1 MYFYI
6 IRQLTIHHSDGI
18 DIIELHRERKQIN
31 KNNKNNNDD
40 NYDSDDSD
48 TIDTIKSKYKDYL
61 KVKYIPRII
70 YEDNE
75 WRSEKVKDRY
85 INIVYKKLE
94 KYNNASDNIY
104 IITKKEIRCFQ
115 NPLCD
120 KDYNL

>member
-1 MYFYI
+1 MYYYI
-6 IRQLTIHHSDGI
+6 IRQLIIEHSDGI
-18 DIIELHRERKQIN
+18 DIIELYRERRQIN
-31 KNNKNNNDD
+31 KNNNDY

-48 TIDTIKSKYKDYL
+48 TINTIKSKYKDYL
-61 KVKYIPRII
+61 EVKYIPRILC
-70 YEDNE
+70 EDNE

-85 INIVYKKLE
+85 INMVYKKLE